1 MTPISDETAL
11 EELYGDAVPASLTK
25 VMQELTPLYRQWI
38 EASRFLILST
48 VGPEGTDASP
58 RGEDG
63 PVVDIYDSKTLLLP
77 DWKGNNRIDS
87 LRNIVRDPRTSLLFM
102 VPGCNNVVRV
112 NGRAILTADSDILT
126 RFEKK
131 GIQPKT
137 VIAVTIEEMYFQ
149 CAKAFLRSR
158 LWKSEDESDRVPT
171 AGMFVK
177 AVHAD
182 FDAETYDSTYEQNA
196 KPKMW

>member
-87 LRNIVRDPRTSLLFM
+87 LRNIVRDPRTSLLFV

-158 LWKSEDESDRVPT
+158 LWKSKDESDRVPT

-182 FDAETYDSTYEQNA
+182 FDAETYDSTYEENA